1 MHTAILEHLVLI
13 SGSFAVWSLFSGILT
28 RFLRQILADRF
39 EARLLLV
46 REKVDL
52 DAILTCILPLLL

>member
-1 MHTAILEHLVLI
+1 MHTALLEHLVLI
-13 SGSFAVWSLFSGILT
+13 SGSFAVQSLFSGMLT
-28 RFLRQILADRF
+28 RFLRHVLAERF

-52 DAILTCILPLLL
+52 DAILTFTLPLLL